1 MDRRA
6 GARNRCLFLW
16 SLEKGGRDE
25 EIIFSLSVSAW
36 ALFPAVCTCIG
47 GDTVIGYDDIGMA
60 SREGVD
66 RQGRLVPAR
75 YIHLFQRKTLVNR
88 EKVFVMK
95 KRNLSS
101 IMVVVVLTMGG

>member
-1 MDRRA
+1 MSTYHIYTD
-6 GARNRCLFLW
+6 GACVGPPNARV
-16 SLEKGGRDE
+16 GGY
-25 EIIFSLSVSAW
+25 A
-36 ALFPAVCTCIG
+36 
-47 GDTVIGYDDIGMA
+47 VIGHDDTGVE